1 VRKIH
6 KIDIDIIDMLMLDG
20 RMSASE
26 IAERIG
32 FTERSVR
39 YRIERL
45 IELGVIKI
53 TAVVNPR
60 ALGYA
65 VVADVW
71 IEMESGATQ
80 SVVQE
85 LLEMDCV
92 TSLATSIGE
101 RDISVQ
107 IVGHSNEE
115 IYKIITESIGKIKG
129 VRKTITSI
137 VPNVLRDV
145 YEWHVPHQTILSQET
160 ENEFQTA
167 RNPGVKSGD

>member
-1 VRKIH
+1 MKKIN
-6 KIDIDIIDMLMLDG
+6 KIDIDIINMLMQDG
-20 RMSASE
+20 RMTASE
-26 IAERIG
+26 IAQRIG

-45 IELGVIKI
+45 VELGIIKV

-60 ALGYA
+60 ALGYT

-71 IEMESGATQ
+71 IEMESGAAQ
-80 SVVQE
+80 SIVQE
-85 LLEMDCV
+85 LLAMDCV
-92 TSLATSIGE
+92 TYLATSIGE

-115 IYKIITESIGKIKG
+115 IYTIVTEAIGKIKG
-129 VRKTITSI
+129 VRKTTTSI

-145 YEWHVPHQTILSQET
+145 YQWHIPPQSPSSQNTEEET
-160 ENEFQTA
+160 QSL
-167 RNPGVKSGD
+167 KSNKP